1 MPHRGKDSQL
11 TDRERVEHMLLAASD
26 ALAFI
31 NGRTRTDLNTDP
43 MLRRALVNC
52 VQEIGEAA
60 AKVSDEGRARAPS
73 LPWSKIVG
81 MRHILVHVYHDLDL
95 DAIWNVATRNLD
107 ELVDSLQ
114 SGLTNWPA

>member
-1 MPHRGKDSQL
+1 MPHKGKDSQL

-26 ALAFI
+26 ALMFVK
-31 NGRTRTDLNTDP
+31 GRTRVELNTDS

-60 AKVSDEGRARAPS
+60 ARVSDEGRAR
-73 LPWSKIVG
+73 LPQIPWPKMVG

-95 DAIWNVATRNLD
+95 DAIWNVATQN
-107 ELVDSLQ
+107 LVDLVAHLQ
-114 SGLTNWPA
+114 AALKNWPA